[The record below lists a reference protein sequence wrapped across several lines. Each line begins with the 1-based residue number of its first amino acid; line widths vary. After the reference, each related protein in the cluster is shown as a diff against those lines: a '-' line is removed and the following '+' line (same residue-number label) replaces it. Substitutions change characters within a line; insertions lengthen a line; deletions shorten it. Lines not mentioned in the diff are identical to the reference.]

1 MWQLFPRAKQLT
13 GALLVAHLLLAGCVF
28 EPSETIEVPTSE
40 ESQRLTGP
48 LPRSKTPRIS
58 AAKPVREQDQ
68 EQQPIISAGMN
79 QRLNSWFSVRE
90 NYDLVYRD
98 VLKFY
103 PDGRYNGC
111 VAFLSAALRRLG
123 TQVPLSAIDGTAES
137 PSLVTKPFSNYL
149 ENSLGWK
156 RIGSAANLQAGDIVF
171 TRDNRSYPGYPAHT
185 YMFHA
190 WSDKSVGV
198 ALVIDNQDFTHE
210 RNIYSSGGGFN
221 FTPYAYALRAP

>member
-1 MWQLFPRAKQLT
+1 MWHKFSRAKQLS
-13 GALLVAHLLLAGCVF
+13 GALAVQLLFSACVF
-28 EPSETIEVPTSE
+28 EPSETIEMPTSE

-48 LPRSKTPRIS
+48 LPRPKAPRSS
-58 AAKPVREQDQ
+58 AAEPVLEPDQ
-68 EQQPIISAGMN
+68 ERQPSSSANIN
-79 QRLNSWFSVRE
+79 QRLNSWFSVRA

-98 VLKFY
+98 VLKFH

-123 TQVPLSAIDGTAES
+123 TQVPLSASDGTAES

-171 TRDNRSYPGYPAHT
+171 TRDNKSYPGYPAHT
-185 YMFHA
+185 YMFHT

>member
-1 MWQLFPRAKQLT
+1 MGAVAVQL
-13 GALLVAHLLLAGCVF
+13 LLVACVF
-28 EPSETIEVPTSE
+28 EPSETIEVPTSDE
-40 ESQRLTGP
+40 PQRLTGP
-48 LPRSKTPRIS
+48 LARPKTPRSS
-58 AAKPVREQDQ
+58 AAEPGRDTDQ
-68 EQQPIISAGMN
+68 EQQPTSDSKIN
-79 QRLNSWFSVRE
+79 QRLNSWFSVRA

-123 TQVPLSAIDGTAES
+123 THVPLSASDGTAES
-137 PSLVTKPFSNYL
+137 PSLVTKPFSSYL

-171 TRDNRSYPGYPAHT
+171 TRDNKSYSGYPAHT